1 MARSSR
7 SAGEGQQSAFEAM
20 CPDGTPLNEAVSVLI
35 KELRRGKELEA
46 LYWARQI
53 EQGGFYKYVWRR
65 LAIFCAEDV
74 GMGNPLAITVINA
87 LWQSYETA
95 KKDSSRGTPDGNLIT
110 MAVMLL
116 ARSEKNREC
125 DHLKN
130 AEHSLVKHGWK
141 PEIPDYAIDMHTRR
155 GRGALDKAE
164 QDRMWFTEWS
174 VVVPEVGPFDWRAW
188 HWKRLAN
195 KGAMDAREVS
205 EKVAEWAANGDL
217 LYGVDGIAPVPRYD
231 ESGEPVQI
239 EPDAQ

>member
-1 MARSSR
+1 MARSTRKASEADR
-7 SAGEGQQSAFEAM
+7 PFEAM
-20 CPDGTPLNEAVSVLI
+20 CPDGTPLNEAVSVMI

-74 GMGNPLAITVINA
+74 GLGNPLAITVVQSLWNA
-87 LWQSYETA
+87 YDTA

-110 MAVMLL
+110 MAVMVL

-155 GRGALDKAE
+155 GRGQVDKKE
-164 QDRMWFTEWS
+164 QDRLWFTEWS
-174 VVVPEVGPFDWRAW
+174 RVEPEVGPYDWRAW

-195 KGAMDAREVS
+195 KGAMDPKDVAQ
-205 EKVAEWAANGDL
+205 KVAEWDGDDEL
-217 LYGVDGIAPVPRYD
+217 LYGVDGYAPVVRYD
-231 ESGEPVQI
+231 ANGDALPV
-239 EPDAQ
+239 EE